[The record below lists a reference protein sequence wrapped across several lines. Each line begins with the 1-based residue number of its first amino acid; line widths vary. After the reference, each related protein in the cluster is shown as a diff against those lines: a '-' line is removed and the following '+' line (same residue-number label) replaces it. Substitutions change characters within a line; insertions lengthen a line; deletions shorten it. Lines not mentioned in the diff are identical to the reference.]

1 MAKLAD
7 SYRSIP
13 FTPYGLAN
21 LPESS
26 ILDIPS
32 RRSMYVDDPTDDA
45 PTGETLWAKV
55 TTYVCQTFGGIGMT
69 QVRSNE

>member
-1 MAKLAD
+1 
-7 SYRSIP
+7 
-13 FTPYGLAN
+13 
-21 LPESS
+21 
-26 ILDIPS
+26 
-32 RRSMYVDDPTDDA
+32 MYVDDPTDDA